1 MHNKRRIN
9 NSSNDKPQNVLKTLL
24 RLLKELKPFKTIIII
39 SIIVSVLS
47 TILTIFCPNKI
58 ADLTDEIRK
67 GLTVDTTTLKEIVSK
82 VTYNNLENNIIE
94 DINVNNQTITIKEQ
108 TEFIQIISNIDQ
120 NNTTEFYQSYELLPE
135 SIKEAIKPQMDL
147 NTIKNI
153 VILLASL
160 YIISAIFNYI
170 ESYIMTIVSNKYANS
185 LRSKI
190 NSKINKLPLSYFD
203 KTQYGDVLSRVTND
217 VDTISSSLNNSLSTL
232 ISAIVL
238 LIGITFMMFKTN
250 YMMALAAI
258 LSSIIGF
265 ALMMIIMGKSQKY
278 FDLRQE
284 ELGNLNGHIEE
295 VYSGLNI
302 VKTYNGEEEV
312 TEKFDKF
319 NKKVYT
325 ANLKSEF
332 LSGLMHPLMNFI
344 GNLGYVSV
352 CVLGAILTNKEII
365 TFGTIIAFISYCRL
379 FTSPLTQLGQII
391 SSLQSAA
398 AASDRVFEILDG
410 EELSDESHI
419 TTYLPK
425 DKVKGNIEF
434 NNISFSYSEDKEI
447 IKNFSAKCN
456 AHEKIAIVGPTG
468 AGKTTMVNLLMKFY
482 DINKGDILIDNV
494 STKELTRE
502 NIHDLFTMV
511 LQDTW
516 LFNGTIKENLIYNRE
531 NITDEEIKKV
541 CKTVGIDHFVKT
553 LPKGYDTIINDQDE
567 ISIGQK
573 QLLTIAR
580 AMLSDTPFIILD
592 EATSNVDTRT
602 EELVQS
608 AMDKLMK
615 NKTSFIIAHRLST
628 IKNADLILVMKDGN
642 IIEKGNHEEL
652 IKQNGFYSDLYNSQF
667 SQK

>member
-1 MHNKRRIN
+1 MHNKRRMN
-9 NSSNDKPQNVLKTLL
+9 TSSEKPQNIMSTLL
-24 RLLKELKPFKTIIII
+24 RLLKELKSFKTIIII
-39 SIIVSVLS
+39 SIVLSVLS

-67 GLTVDTTTLKEIVSK
+67 GLTVNTTVLKELVSK
-82 VTYNNLENNIIE
+82 VTYNMENNIKE
-94 DINVNNQTITIKEQ
+94 EININSSIISINDQV
-108 TEFIQIISNIDQ
+108 EFINLISNIDQ
-120 NNTTEFYQSYELLPE
+120 NNLTEFYKSYEILPE
-135 SIKEAIKPQMDL
+135 SVKEAIKPTMDL
-147 NTIKNI
+147 DAIKSI

-160 YIISAIFNYI
+160 YILSAIFSYF
-170 ESYIMTIVSNKYANS
+170 ESYIMTIVSNKYANN

-190 NSKINKLPLSYFD
+190 NSKINRLPLSYFD

-232 ISAIVL
+232 ISALVL

-265 ALMMIIMGKSQKY
+265 AFMMLIMGRSQKY

-295 VYSGLNI
+295 VYSGLNV

-332 LSGLMHPLMNFI
+332 LSGLMHPLMSFI
-344 GNLGYVSV
+344 GNLGYVAV
-352 CVLGAILTNKEII
+352 CVLGAILTNEGVI

-379 FTSPLTQLGQII
+379 FTSPLTQLGQIVA
-391 SSLQSAA
+391 SLQSAA

-425 DKVKGNIEF
+425 DKVEGNIEF
-434 NNISFSYSEDKEI
+434 NNVSFSYNKDKEI

-482 DINKGDILIDNV
+482 DISKGDILIDNV
-494 STKELTRE
+494 STKDLTRE

-516 LFNGTIKENLIYNRE
+516 LFNGTIKENLIYNRD
-531 NITDEEIKKV
+531 NISDEEIKKV

-553 LPKGYDTIINDQDE
+553 MPQGYDTVINDQDE

-642 IIEKGNHEEL
+642 IIEKGNHDEL
-652 IKQNGFYSDLYNSQF
+652 IKQNGFYSELYNSQF
-667 SQK
+667 SNK

>member
-82 VTYNNLENNIIE
+82 VTYNLENNIIE

>member
-9 NSSNDKPQNVLKTLL
+9 NSNDKPQNVLKTLL

-82 VTYNNLENNIIE
+82 VTYNLENNIIE

-120 NNTTEFYQSYELLPE
+120 NNTTEFYQNYELLPE

-160 YIISAIFNYI
+160 YVISAIFNYI

-312 TEKFDKF
+312 TEKFEKF

-434 NNISFSYSEDKEI
+434 NNVSFSYSEDKEI

-531 NITDEEIKKV
+531 NITEEEIKKV

-652 IKQNGFYSDLYNSQF
+652 IKQNGFYSELYNSQF

>member
-1 MHNKRRIN
+1 MHNKRMN
-9 NSSNDKPQNVLKTLL
+9 NTTSEKPQNITGTLL
-24 RLLKELKPFKTIIII
+24 RLLRELKPFKTIIII
-39 SIIVSVLS
+39 SILLSVFS

-67 GLTVDTTTLKEIVSK
+67 GLTVDTTALKELVTKVS
-82 VTYNNLENNIIE
+82 YNLENNIIE
-94 DINVNNQTITIKEQ
+94 DININDQTITFNDQ

-120 NNTTEFYQSYELLPE
+120 NNTTEFYQKYETLP
-135 SIKEAIKPQMDL
+135 STVKEAIKPTMNL
-147 NTIKNI
+147 NLIKKI
-153 VILLASL
+153 VIFLASL
-160 YIISAIFNYI
+160 YIISAIFSYF
-170 ESYIMTIVSNKYANS
+170 ESYIMTIVSNKYANT
-185 LRSKI
+185 LRNKI

-250 YMMALAAI
+250 YLMALAAI
-258 LSSIIGF
+258 ISSVIGF
-265 ALMMIIMGKSQKY
+265 AIMMLIMSKSQKY

-295 VYSGLNI
+295 VYSGLNV

-312 TEKFDKF
+312 TEKFNKF

-391 SSLQSAA
+391 ASLQSAA

-425 DKVKGNIEF
+425 EKVKGDIEF
-434 NNISFSYSEDKEI
+434 NNVSFSYNEDKEI

-494 STKELTRE
+494 NTKDLTRE

-516 LFNGTIKENLIYNRE
+516 LFNGTIKENLIYNRD

-553 LPKGYDTIINDQDE
+553 LPQGYNTVINDQDE

-652 IKQNGFYSDLYNSQF
+652 IKQNGFYSELYNSQF
-667 SQK
+667 SNK